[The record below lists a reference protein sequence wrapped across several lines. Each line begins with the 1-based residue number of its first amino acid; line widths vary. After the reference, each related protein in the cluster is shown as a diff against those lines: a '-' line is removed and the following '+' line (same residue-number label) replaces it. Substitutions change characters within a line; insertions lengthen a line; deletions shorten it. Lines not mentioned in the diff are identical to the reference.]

1 MTALETLRE
10 IVKVSDN
17 PSEVQR
23 LAREYLE
30 SREGFF
36 EPAGRC
42 DNCGESCDYCDE
54 RYETNAV

>member
-17 PSEVQR
+17 PGEVQR
-23 LAREYLE
+23 LAQEYLE

-54 RYETNAV
+54 RL